1 LYALVRRPEQL
12 DAVLRW
18 TPRDGL
24 PRPAM
29 VYCDFPDVRDC
40 EEAVARCRA
49 AAMPVG
55 LATLRIA
62 KPGEENLLAAIAG
75 ARPDAVLVRHLA
87 GLSFFREQAPELPL
101 VGDFS
106 LNAANEISAAV
117 LAEAGLARITSSLD
131 LNAGQLAALLARFPA
146 SRCEIIIHLHMPM
159 MHMEHCVLAAQL
171 APRPPVAPGAAGLLT
186 HRAGSAP
193 QLQED
198 ARTRRVGR
206 PAAHG
211 AQACAEACRRHE
223 IELRDRVGAE
233 HPLIEDARCRGTL
246 FSGHVQ
252 SAAPYVAEMR
262 RWGARH
268 FRVEFVNERA
278 TMIPRVLDLYAHILA
293 ALLEPEE
300 AWQQLEQ
307 AYPAGVKRA
316 TWDFR

>member
-24 PRPAM
+24 PRPAL
-29 VYCDFPDVRDC
+29 VYCDFSDVGDC

-62 KPGEENLLAAIAG
+62 KPGEEDLLAAIAD

-87 GLSFFREQAPELPL
+87 GLSFFREHAPELPL

-106 LNAANEISAAV
+106 LNAANEISAAI
-117 LAEAGLARITSSLD
+117 LAEAGLARITSGLD

-146 SRCEIIIHLHMPM
+146 SRCEVIIHLHMPM
-159 MHMEHCVLAAQL
+159 MHMEHCVLAAHMADL
-171 APRPPVAPGAAGLLT
+171 RGAKGCGKPCLQ
-186 HRAGSAP
+186 HR
-193 QLQED
+193 
-198 ARTRRVGR
+198 V
-206 PAAHG
+206 
-211 AQACAEACRRHE
+211 
-223 IELRDRVGAE
+223 ELRDRVGAE

-252 SAAPYVAEMR
+252 SAAPYLAEMR

-268 FRVEFVNERA
+268 FRVEFVNERT
-278 TMIPRVLDLYAHILA
+278 TMIPRVLDLYARVLA

-307 AYPAGVKRA
+307 AYPAGVKRG